1 MTKKRIILGVIGVIA
16 LSVITFALISYFSI
30 DRTAEIGFE
39 NSFVIKGERYI
50 ATSIGYTEEGK
61 IIAKADNFK
70 IKEIPEDKDHNFL
83 AVRSFLDNWIIVR
96 ESYVIPTEG
105 DIGVVYLDHKR
116 FTDGDEMEMVLSI
129 VNEDFKD
136 SFVVKTENMFEMS
149 SATESIRVGY
159 EDCPVGTDWIGVIG
173 NINGFLVF
181 VDREDM
187 KDEDDLQYTC
197 YVLKD
202 EYQDLLKNGVK
213 NTFET
218 VED

>member
-105 DIGVVYLDHKR
+105 D
-116 FTDGDEMEMVLSI
+116 
-129 VNEDFKD
+129 

-202 EYQDLLKNGVK
+202 EYQALLKNGVK

>member
-1 MTKKRIILGVIGVIA
+1 MTKKRIILIIVAVIA
-16 LSVITFALISYFSI
+16 LSVVAFVLIRIFSI

-105 DIGVVYLDHKR
+105 DIGVVYIDHKR

-129 VNEDFKD
+129 VDEDFKD

-149 SATESIRVGY
+149 NATDSIYVGY
-159 EDCPVGTDWIGVIG
+159 EDCPVGTDWIGVVG
-173 NINGFLVF
+173 NINGCLVF
-181 VDREDM
+181 VDREEM
-187 KDEDDLQYTC
+187 KNDDDLQYTC
-197 YVLKD
+197 YVLND

-218 VED
+218 VQD